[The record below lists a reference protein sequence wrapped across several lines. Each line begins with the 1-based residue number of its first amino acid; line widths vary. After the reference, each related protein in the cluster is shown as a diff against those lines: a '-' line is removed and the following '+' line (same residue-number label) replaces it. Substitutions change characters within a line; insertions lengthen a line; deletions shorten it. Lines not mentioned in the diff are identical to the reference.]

1 MKIKIF
7 GPGCMNCKTLE
18 QRARRAAE
26 ELGIPAEFEKVTDYL
41 QIAESG
47 ILRTPGLAIDG
58 QIVSQ
63 GRVNSVEAI
72 KGLLQKSVAE
82 SRLIQ

>member
-1 MKIKIF
+1 MRIQIF

-26 ELGIPAEFEKVTDYL
+26 ELGMAADFEKVTDFI

-63 GRVNSVEAI
+63 GRVNSVEEI
-72 KGLLQKSVAE
+72 KTLLQKSAVGVK
-82 SRLIQ
+82 

>member
-1 MKIKIF
+1 MKIQIF
-7 GPGCMNCKTLE
+7 GPGCMNCKSLE
-18 QRARRAAE
+18 QRARNAAA
-26 ELGIPAEFEKVTDYL
+26 ELGIVAEFEKVTDYL

-63 GRVNSVEAI
+63 GRVNSVEEI
-72 KGLLQKSVAE
+72 KTMLQKFAAGA
-82 SRLIQ
+82 R

>member
-1 MKIKIF
+1 MKIQIF

-26 ELGIPAEFEKVTDYL
+26 ELGLAADFEKVTDL
-41 QIAESG
+41 VQIADSG

-63 GRVNSVEAI
+63 GRVNSVEEI
-72 KGLLQKSVAE
+72 KTMLQKFVEAK
-82 SRLIQ
+82 R

>member
-1 MKIKIF
+1 MKVQIF

-18 QRARRAAE
+18 QRARRATE
-26 ELGIPAEFEKVTDYL
+26 ELGIAADFEKITDFV

-63 GRVNSVEAI
+63 GRVNSVEEI
-72 KGLLQKSVAE
+72 KTMLQKFALE
-82 SRLIQ
+82 SR

>member
-1 MKIKIF
+1 MKIRVF

-26 ELGIPAEFEKVTDYL
+26 ELGVAAEFEKVTEIDEM
-41 QIAESG
+41 IEAG
-47 ILRTPGLAIDG
+47 IVRTPGLAIDG

-63 GRVNSVEAI
+63 GRVNT
-72 KGLLQKSVAE
+72 VAE
-82 SRLIQ
+82 IKTMLQQFSTVAR

>member
-1 MKIKIF
+1 MKIQIY

-18 QRARRAAE
+18 QRARRAVE
-26 ELGIPAEFEKVTDYL
+26 ELGVAADFEKVTDL
-41 QIAESG
+41 MQIAESG

-63 GRVNSVEAI
+63 GRVSSVEEI
-72 KGLLQKSVAE
+72 KTLLQKSAAGAK
-82 SRLIQ
+82 

>member
-1 MKIKIF
+1 MKIQIY

-18 QRARRAAE
+18 QRARRASE
-26 ELGIPAEFEKVTDYL
+26 ELGMAADFEKVTDL
-41 QIAESG
+41 MQIAESG

-63 GRVNSVEAI
+63 GRVNSVEEI
-72 KGLLQKSVAE
+72 KTLLQKSAAGAK
-82 SRLIQ
+82 

>member
-1 MKIKIF
+1 MKIQIF
-7 GPGCMNCKTLE
+7 GPGCMNCRTLE
-18 QRARRAAE
+18 QRTRRAAE
-26 ELGIPAEFEKVTDYL
+26 ELGMPAEFEKVTDYL

-63 GRVNSVEAI
+63 GRVNSVEEI
-72 KGLLQKSVAE
+72 KTMLQKFAAE
-82 SRLIQ
+82 SR

>member
-1 MKIKIF
+1 MRVQIF
-7 GPGCMNCKTLE
+7 GPGCMNCKSLE
-18 QRARRAAE
+18 QRARHAAA
-26 ELGIPAEFEKVTDYL
+26 ELGIVAEFEKVTDYL

-63 GRVNSVEAI
+63 GRINSVEEI
-72 KGLLQKSVAE
+72 KAMLQKFAAG
-82 SRLIQ
+82 SR

>member
-1 MKIKIF
+1 MKIQIF
-7 GPGCMNCKTLE
+7 GPGCLNCRTLE

-58 QIVSQ
+58 QLVSQ
-63 GRVNSVEAI
+63 GRVNSVEEI
-72 KGLLQKSVAE
+72 KTLLQKFVVGAK
-82 SRLIQ
+82 

>member
-1 MKIKIF
+1 MKIQIY
-7 GPGCMNCKTLE
+7 GPGGMNCKTLE

-26 ELGIPAEFEKVTDYL
+26 ELGLAADFEKVNDFV

-58 QIVSQ
+58 RIVSQ
-63 GRVNSVEAI
+63 GRVNSVEEI
-72 KGLLQKSVAE
+72 KTVLQKFALE
-82 SRLIQ
+82 SR

>member
-1 MKIKIF
+1 MKIQIF

-26 ELGIPAEFEKVTDYL
+26 ELGLAADFEKVTDL
-41 QIAESG
+41 VQIADSG

-63 GRVNSVEAI
+63 GRVNSVEEI
-72 KGLLQKSVAE
+72 KTMLQKVAAE
-82 SRLIQ
+82 SR

>member
-1 MKIKIF
+1 
-7 GPGCMNCKTLE
+7 MNCKTLE

-26 ELGIPAEFEKVTDYL
+26 ELGLAADFEKVTDL
-41 QIAESG
+41 VQIADSG

-63 GRVNSVEAI
+63 GRVNSVEEI
-72 KGLLQKSVAE
+72 KTMLQKFAE
-82 SRLIQ
+82 AKR

>member
-1 MKIKIF
+1 MKIQIF
-7 GPGCMNCKTLE
+7 GPGCMNCQTLE
-18 QRARRAAE
+18 QRTRRAAA
-26 ELGIPAEFEKVTDYL
+26 ELGIVAEFEKVTDYL

-63 GRVNSVEAI
+63 GRVNT
-72 KGLLQKSVAE
+72 VAE
-82 SRLIQ
+82 IKTMLQQFSAAAR

>member
-1 MKIKIF
+1 MKVQIF

-26 ELGIPAEFEKVTDYL
+26 ELGVAADFEKVTDL
-41 QIAESG
+41 MQIAEAG

-58 QIVSQ
+58 ELVSQ
-63 GRVNSVEAI
+63 GRVNSVEEI
-72 KGLLQKSVAE
+72 KTMLQKFAAGA
-82 SRLIQ
+82 R

>member
-1 MKIKIF
+1 MKIQIF
-7 GPGCMNCKTLE
+7 GPGCMNCKSLE
-18 QRARRAAE
+18 QRARQAAT

-47 ILRTPGLAIDG
+47 ILRTPGLAING

-63 GRVNSVEAI
+63 GRVNSVEEI
-72 KGLLQKSVAE
+72 KTILQKFAAE
-82 SRLIQ
+82 VR

>member
-1 MKIKIF
+1 MKIQIF

-26 ELGIPAEFEKVTDYL
+26 ELNVTAEFEKVTDFM

-63 GRVNSVEAI
+63 GRVNSVEEI
-72 KGLLQKSVAE
+72 KTMLQKFAAG
-82 SRLIQ
+82 SR